1 MTQKAAICFL
11 QITIVK
17 KENQLKFGR
26 SIERLDLYTRLD
38 YPVELLRKEFSIM
51 LNRLY
56 KVGIDF
62 NSHSIERLS
71 RMILEEDDYTCL
83 WIS

>member
-1 MTQKAAICFL
+1 MKVIA
-11 QITIVK
+11 
-17 KENQLKFGR
+17 
-26 SIERLDLYTRLD
+26 
-38 YPVELLRKEFSIM
+38 RKEFSIM

-71 RMILEEDDYTCL
+71 RMILEEEDYTPYR
-83 WIS
+83 ISIQNELSQLFVTGVM